1 MAYFEVLHETKLV
14 TDLVVER
21 GINGM
26 WNSVSNT
33 AEFGGL
39 TRRNRVITEKT
50 RDGMESILDDIQSGK
65 FAEEWVED
73 YRNGLK
79 RMRGLQ
85 QKDADEDIEKVGRWV
100 RQTFFGGKE

>member
-1 MAYFEVLHETKLV
+1 
-14 TDLVVER
+14 
-21 GINGM
+21 
-26 WNSVSNT
+26 
-33 AEFGGL
+33 
-39 TRRNRVITEKT
+39 
-50 RDGMESILDDIQSGK
+50 MESILDDIQSGK